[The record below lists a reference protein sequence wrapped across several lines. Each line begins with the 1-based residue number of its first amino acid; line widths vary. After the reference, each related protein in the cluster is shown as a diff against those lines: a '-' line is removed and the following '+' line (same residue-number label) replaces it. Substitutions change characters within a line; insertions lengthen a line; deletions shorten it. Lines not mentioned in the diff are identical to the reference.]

1 MMDSFEFNKIAG
13 AVLFTVLIGFGV
25 SELAHGLVHVE
36 NPETVAYPVP
46 EIAAA
51 STDGGAA
58 AEEAAPVSLPA
69 LLAMGSADKGA
80 NVFKK
85 CAACHSI
92 EDGGPNKV
100 GPNLHAI
107 LGRDIASHEGF
118 AYSATLAEM
127 EGDWTFDSL
136 RHFLHDPKGFASGT
150 KMAFA
155 GVKKDS
161 DLASLLLFLHEN
173 GSASVPLPT
182 E

>member
-1 MMDSFEFNKIAG
+1 MLDSFEINKIVG

-36 NPETVAYPVP
+36 SPETVAYPVP
-46 EIAAA
+46 EIAATA
-51 STDGGAA
+51 EAGAA
-58 AEEAAPVSLPA
+58 QEDAAPVSTAA
-69 LLAMGSADKGA
+69 LLAMGSAEKGA
-80 NVFKK
+80 AVFKK

-92 EDGGPNKV
+92 EEGGPDKV
-100 GPNLHAI
+100 GPNLHGV
-107 LGRDIASHEGF
+107 LGHDIAARPGF

-127 EGDWTFDSL
+127 EGSWTFDSL
-136 RHFLHDPKGFASGT
+136 RAFVHSPKDYAKGT

-155 GVKKDS
+155 GLKKDS

-173 GSASVPLPT
+173 GSASMPLPT